1 MQRSLPIYAG
11 QEKKTVVANLL
22 PKSKVLIL
30 LNQGEWYLVKST
42 TGLVGWLPAAD
53 VTEENF
59 PDLDWA
65 G

>member
-1 MQRSLPIYAG
+1 M
-11 QEKKTVVANLL
+11 VANLL
-22 PKSKVLIL
+22 PKSKLLIL

-59 PDLDWA
+59 PDLSWA